1 MLLPLLLSAAKNAA
15 DTTHKI
21 DFAQKLESFSDM
33 SLRQMVEHVTG
44 GVISIAIKICIAVAV
59 YFIGRWLIRYIRR
72 IMGRM
77 MERRQ
82 VDPSLRTFLQN
93 LVKIALT
100 FFLITVIIGILGIDT
115 TSFVA
120 LFASAGLAIGMAL
133 SGTLQNFAGGVM
145 ILLLKPY
152 RIGDYIS
159 AQGQSGTV
167 QEIMLFSTK
176 ITTADKQTIYIP
188 NSSIATAIINNYST
202 SETRRVEWVIGISY
216 GDDFATAREAI
227 LELLS
232 KDARVLQDPAPA
244 VYIAALADNSVNLT
258 VRAWTKNEDYWDVF
272 FAMNELYYKTLPEKG
287 INFPF
292 PQMDVHLTK
301 E

>member
-1 MLLPLLLSAAKNAA
+1 MGFSFITAQQPENLIVPDSIQKAKFAE
-15 DTTHKI
+15 TVEKI
-21 DFAQKLESFSDM
+21 ANMDLEKVLTNLVS
-33 SLRQMVEHVTG
+33 E
-44 GVISIAIKICIAVAV
+44 SIWIGLKIVLALAIYMA
-59 YFIGRWLIRYIRR
+59 GRWLIRRLIKLISTAFEKRKVDRSLQIFLHNLIKTVSYI
-72 IMGRM
+72 ILILTII
-77 MERRQ
+77 Q
-82 VDPSLRTFLQN
+82 V
-93 LVKIALT
+93 
-100 FFLITVIIGILGIDT
+100 LGVNT
-115 TSFVA
+115 TSIVA
-120 LFASAGLAIGMAL
+120 LLASAGLAIGMAL

-176 ITTADKQTIYIP
+176 ITTVDKQTIFIP

-272 FAMNELYYKTLPEKG
+272 FAMNGLYYKNIT
-287 INFPF
+287 
-292 PQMDVHLTK
+292 
-301 E
+301 

>member
-93 LVKIALT
+93 LESIPPRSSRYSHRQVWLS
-100 FFLITVIIGILGIDT
+100 VWP
-115 TSFVA
+115 
-120 LFASAGLAIGMAL
+120 SAARC
-133 SGTLQNFAGGVM
+133 
-145 ILLLKPY
+145 
-152 RIGDYIS
+152 RISPVG
-159 AQGQSGTV
+159 
-167 QEIMLFSTK
+167 
-176 ITTADKQTIYIP
+176 
-188 NSSIATAIINNYST
+188 
-202 SETRRVEWVIGISY
+202 
-216 GDDFATAREAI
+216 
-227 LELLS
+227 
-232 KDARVLQDPAPA
+232 
-244 VYIAALADNSVNLT
+244 
-258 VRAWTKNEDYWDVF
+258 
-272 FAMNELYYKTLPEKG
+272 
-287 INFPF
+287 
-292 PQMDVHLTK
+292 
-301 E
+301 